1 MSSLRLVL
9 VDVTFLGTST
19 CLIIEDLWQWA
30 ELSPCMG
37 DHLSLKY
44 RIYATWN
51 LFSSS
56 DFHKFQ
62 CTRSVSDGFAGG
74 PCRPKDFLGV
84 LSFFGHQ
91 TFMELVPSG
100 RNRVLV
106 FNIGGH
112 RFKSQHFI
120 LEKLLADTWWFTVR
134 NLDQLICTG
143 SSTHKLPVAICH
155 NIKQKI
161 NLNPWRNMPVCT
173 TGVSDCFQAMIS
185 VPNCWL
191 CGLHL

>member
-1 MSSLRLVL
+1 MALQVAHVDRKIFWGSYLFLVTRL
-9 VDVTFLGTST
+9 SWNW
-19 CLIIEDLWQWA
+19 CLQGGIE
-30 ELSPCMG
+30 C
-37 DHLSLKY
+37 LSL
-44 RIYATWN
+44 TSEVTGSN
-51 LFSSS
+51 LSTSY
-56 DFHKFQ
+56 
-62 CTRSVSDGFAGG
+62 
-74 PCRPKDFLGV
+74 L
-84 LSFFGHQ
+84 
-91 TFMELVPSG
+91 
-100 RNRVLV
+100 
-106 FNIGGH
+106 
-112 RFKSQHFI
+112 KSW
-120 LEKLLADTWWFTVR
+120 KLLADTWWFTVR